1 MREHDER
8 RLRAALQQEAE
19 RHRPD
24 RDAMFERVIRN
35 RAEKRR
41 AVRPRLNPVAAA
53 AGVAVVVVASFAG
66 IRLAAS
72 DDKPD
77 DQVAAPTPTA
87 SAPATPA
94 PASSTPREV
103 PAPGVSSGTLKAP
116 SSKPSAGP
124 SSTRGSSRS
133 PQTPAS
139 TGAGTPS
146 STEKDGHLTVAA
158 GINPNPNPVWSQAD
172 LIMTL
177 TKEVTALEV
186 TVTVKR
192 TGGATTPGI
201 WTTIPDDHLADKTY
215 TEQGDTIVYHFLLKD
230 GYTVAPGEYTF
241 ASQYNHEKNR
251 PTSGDTWRVTATAGA
266 EQASVRGT
274 F

>member
-8 RLRAALQQEAE
+8 RLRAALRQEAE
-19 RHRPD
+19 RHQPD
-24 RDAMFERVIRN
+24 RDAMFDRMIRG
-35 RAEKRR
+35 RAENRR
-41 AVRPRLNPVAAA
+41 LVRPRLNPVAAA

-72 DDKPD
+72 DNTPD
-77 DQVAAPTPTA
+77 GEVAAPTTA
-87 SAPATPA
+87 ATAPVTPA
-94 PASSTPREV
+94 PASRTPDRKPE
-103 PAPGVSSGTLKAP
+103 PGVSSGTRAAP
-116 SSKPSAGP
+116 STKQ
-124 SSTRGSSRS
+124 SSTKGSGRS

-139 TGAGTPS
+139 TGTGTPS

-177 TKEVTALEV
+177 TKEVSALEV

-201 WTTIPDDHLADKTY
+201 WTTLPDDHLADKTY

-230 GYTVAPGEYTF
+230 GYTVSPGEYTF
-241 ASQYNHEKNR
+241 ASQYNHEKDR
-251 PTSGDTWRVTATAGA
+251 PTSGDTWKVTTTAGTRKA
-266 EQASVRGT
+266 TVHGT